1 MRRLKSETCVSKEA
15 PCVRWYS
22 QVCCNVVA
30 LQGQMKI
37 NVLPLSILAASTVL
51 NVRPPLARL
60 FWFPPKSKRL
70 VLAIPCKS
78 ILYACMLCTLSI
90 ALQGQIRL
98 QAASSHAT
106 CSLVRLR
113 KSIFGFWVSFPI
125 WFLKGRVMLI
135 LWLIC
140 GSHLHSKTEY
150 IQDCFV
156 VCY

>member
-37 NVLPLSILAASTVL
+37 NVLPLPISASTSSVL
-51 NVRPPLARL
+51 PLL
-60 FWFPPKSKRL
+60 DSSGSPKKVSVWCWQSSAKVYCMHACC
-70 VLAIPCKS
+70 VL
-78 ILYACMLCTLSI
+78 LSI

-113 KSIFGFWVSFPI
+113 KSIFGFWVSFAI

>member
-37 NVLPLSILAASTVL
+37 NVLPLPISASTSSVL
-51 NVRPPLARL
+51 PLL
-60 FWFPPKSKRL
+60 DSSGSPKKVSVWCWQSSAKVYCMHACC
-70 VLAIPCKS
+70 VL
-78 ILYACMLCTLSI
+78 LSI

-98 QAASSHAT
+98 QAASSHWEKV
-106 CSLVRLR
+106 SLV
-113 KSIFGFWVSFPI
+113 FGFHSLSD
-125 WFLKGRVMLI
+125 FLKGWVMLI
-135 LWLIC
+135 LWLISC
-140 GSHLHSKTEY
+140 SHLQTKTEY
-150 IQDCFV
+150 IQNCFV